1 MASATNS
8 SQSSPVPSG
17 SPEAFMSDKKSAEF
31 RSRGQDTSR
40 LGVSNRWEIRV
51 FFRSWDV
58 HVGDTQKKNWWE
70 HDDHPFKPVAHHW
83 QNHISAISNSIVS
96 CWVVLCPGPT
106 RGTQQSNWQ
115 DYYVDFVKMIQRNV
129 KTGAVPRG
137 SEFFN
142 WIPNIWP

>member
-17 SPEAFMSDKKSAEF
+17 SRRPSWAIRKVRSSGPGGRTRHALVFPIDERSASFFGHGMFM
-31 RSRGQDTSR
+31 
-40 LGVSNRWEIRV
+40 LGIP
-51 FFRSWDV
+51 
-58 HVGDTQKKNWWE
+58 KKNWWE